1 MGVVSELEGH
11 EVIARSARRRTPG
24 LNRTVTRFAR
34 HCRLGPQRLD
44 VTATDSGHQ
53 YPKAWNRLLNP
64 HRIYRDEWAQA
75 LVAQAETVSY
85 STFVAMPFHE
95 HYSYK
100 ASHILSTVVEAA
112 VVQANATKKAPRPFA
127 TPERVDVPKGAS
139 VITDDIALGILNS
152 HFFLADLTFQ
162 NPGVLLETGV
172 ALAVKPSR
180 QIILITQG
188 RHSDLHFDLQHNNV
202 ICYSPDGAIDAIAGA
217 FVAAAFHFENQLDH
231 YARSVRL
238 HLSPDAI
245 HLLLTYADYQRHR
258 PGFSL
263 HADNAHA
270 YFSAADSR
278 VRFEFAARELRDRDL
293 LWTDIAAI
301 PHGFRH
307 GMHTTELGKLVTAHI
322 ERELCDEPNDGL
334 STEGIAADGDGES
347 GSIQT

>member
-1 MGVVSELEGH
+1 
-11 EVIARSARRRTPG
+11 
-24 LNRTVTRFAR
+24 
-34 HCRLGPQRLD
+34 
-44 VTATDSGHQ
+44 
-53 YPKAWNRLLNP
+53 
-64 HRIYRDEWAQA
+64 
-75 LVAQAETVSY
+75 
-85 STFVAMPFHE
+85 MPFHE

-139 VITDDIALGILNS
+139 VITDDIALGILTS

-180 QIILITQG
+180 QIIFITQG

-217 FVAAAFHFENQLDH
+217 FVAAAIHFENQLDH
-231 YARSVRL
+231 YARSVRRR
-238 HLSPDAI
+238 LSPDAI
-245 HLLLTYADYQRHR
+245 HLLLTYKRHY
-258 PGFSL
+258 PAYSL

-293 LWTDIAAI
+293 LWTDIAPI
-301 PHGFRH
+301 PNGFRH

-322 ERELCDEPNDGL
+322 ERELCDEPKVDI
-334 STEGIAADGDGES
+334 STEGTAADEDGES